1 MLKRIAQTIWG
12 KFESKDEIIKFSL
25 LGLIFGLIIG
35 CYWTLRPIK
44 DSIFAAMV
52 GVDYQPMAKWLS
64 LVIVSTLVLVYGKL
78 IDTFSRDRVF
88 YILTVIYALAAFAFA
103 WAFSNPEIGLQNT
116 TLDPMRITGWLWYV
130 YVESFGSLIVA
141 LFWSFTTDITD
152 ENAAKRGFPLIAML
166 GQLGNILGPLFLRA
180 EYLGYTHSGPVVA
193 IGGVMTLAIGVL
205 VWIFMRVVPASQLV
219 GYESKEETKHGKHH
233 AKHEEEPGFFEGLRL
248 LFTQPYLLGIFLIIT
263 IYEVVITIIDFQ
275 LKAAARSA
283 YPSEKA
289 MANFLADFGVM
300 TGVISMACVLLGINS
315 IQRILGT
322 TASLVFV
329 PLLVAAGV
337 VAVWVH
343 PTLSIVFWVMAIGKA
358 INYALNQ
365 PTIKQLYIP
374 TTKDTKYKATAWI
387 EMFGSR
393 GAKASGSGVNAFKLF
408 LTRKYGAAG
417 TAMFLNV
424 SVGASL
430 GLIGVWLLVVMY
442 VARIYNKAIA
452 KNEVVC

>member
-1 MLKRIAQTIWG
+1 MLKRTLKRIAQTVWG

-64 LVIVSTLVLVYGKL
+64 LVMVSALVLVYGKL
-78 IDTFSRDRVF
+78 VDTFSRDRVF
-88 YILTVIYALAAFAFA
+88 YILTVIYALAAFGFA
-103 WAFSNPEIGLQNT
+103 WAFSNPEIGLLNT

-141 LFWSFTTDITD
+141 LFWSFTADITN
-152 ENAAKRGFPLIAML
+152 ESAAKRGFPLIAML
-166 GQLGNILGPLFLRA
+166 GQLGNIVGPLFLRA
-180 EYLGYTHSGPVVA
+180 ERLGYTHSGPVVA

-205 VWIFMRVVPASQLV
+205 IWVFMRVVPASQMV
-219 GYESKEETKHGKHH
+219 GYEAKESSLK
-233 AKHEEEPGFFEGLRL
+233 AHEPEPGFFEGLKL

-263 IYEVVITIIDFQ
+263 IYEIVITIIDFQ
-275 LKAAARSA
+275 LKSAARSA
-283 YPSEKA
+283 YPTEKA

-315 IQRILGT
+315 IQRIMGT

-329 PLLVAAGV
+329 PLLVAMGV
-337 VAVWVH
+337 VAVWIH
-343 PTLSIVFWVMAIGKA
+343 PSLGIVFWVMAIGKA

-374 TTKDTKYKATAWI
+374 TTKDTKYKANAWI

-408 LTRKYGAAG
+408 LTKKYGPAG
-417 TAMFLNV
+417 LAMFLNV

-430 GLIGVWLLVVMY
+430 GLIGVWLLVVVY
-442 VARIYNKAIA
+442 VARVYNKAIA
-452 KNEVVC
+452 NNEVVC

>member
-12 KFESKDEIIKFSL
+12 KFESKDEVIKFSL

-64 LVIVSTLVLVYGKL
+64 LVIVSALVLVYGKL
-78 IDTFSRDRVF
+78 VDTFSRDRVF
-88 YILTVIYALAAFAFA
+88 YILTTIYALAAFSFA
-103 WAFSNPEIGLQNT
+103 WVFSDPIMGLQNT

-141 LFWSFTTDITD
+141 LFWSFTTDITN
-152 ENAAKRGFPLIAML
+152 ESAAKRGFPLIAML
-166 GQLGNILGPLFLRA
+166 GQLGNIVGPLFLRA
-180 EYLGYTHSGPVVA
+180 ERLGFANSGPVVA

-205 VWIFMRVVPASQLV
+205 IWVFMRVVPASQLV
-219 GYESKEETKHGKHH
+219 GYEGKETKEEKKMH
-233 AKHEEEPGFFEGLRL
+233 EEPGFFDGLKL
-248 LFTQPYLLGIFLIIT
+248 LFTKPYLMGIFLIIT

-275 LKAAARSA
+275 LKSAAKSA
-283 YPSEKA
+283 YPAEKD
-289 MANFLADFGVM
+289 MANFLADFGVY
-300 TGVISMACVLLGINS
+300 TGVISMLCVLLGINS
-315 IQRILGT
+315 IQRIMGT

-329 PLLVAAGV
+329 PLLVAMGV

-343 PTLSIVFWVMAIGKA
+343 PTLGIVFWVMAIGKA

-374 TTKDTKYKATAWI
+374 TTKETKYKSTAWI

-393 GAKASGSGVNAFKLF
+393 GAKASGSAINAVKLF
-408 LTRKYGAAG
+408 LTKKFGPAG

-430 GLIGVWLLVVMY
+430 GLIGVWLLVVVY
-442 VARIYNKAIA
+442 VARIYNKAI
-452 KNEVVC
+452 KHNEVVC

>member
-1 MLKRIAQTIWG
+1 MLKRIAQKIWG
-12 KFESKDEIIKFSL
+12 KFESRDEIIKFSL

-35 CYWTLRPIK
+35 CYWTIRPIK

-52 GVDYQPMAKWLS
+52 GVDYQPVAKWLS
-64 LVIVSTLVLVYGKL
+64 LAIVSTLVLVYGKL

-88 YILTVIYALAAFAFA
+88 YILTVIYALAAFGFA
-103 WAFSNPEIGLQNT
+103 WAFDHPDIGLHNT
-116 TLDPMRITGWLWYV
+116 VLNPMRITGWLWYV

-152 ENAAKRGFPLIAML
+152 DESAKRGFPLIALL
-166 GQLGNILGPLFLRA
+166 GQTGNILGPLFLRA
-180 EYLGYTHSGPVVA
+180 ERLGYTHSGPVVTIA
-193 IGGVMTLAIGVL
+193 GIMTLAIGLLIWV
-205 VWIFMRVVPASQLV
+205 FMRVVPASQLV
-219 GYESKEETKHGKHH
+219 GYEAKESSLK
-233 AKHEEEPGFFEGLRL
+233 AHEPEPGFFEGLRL

-283 YPSEKA
+283 YPTEKA
-289 MANFLADFGVM
+289 MANFLADFGVT
-300 TGVISMACVLLGINS
+300 TGIISMACVLLGINS
-315 IQRILGT
+315 IQRIMGT
-322 TASLVFV
+322 TASLIFV
-329 PLLVAAGV
+329 PLLVALGV
-337 VAVWVH
+337 IAVWIH
-343 PTLSIVFWVMAIGKA
+343 PSLGIVFWVMAIGKA

-393 GAKASGSGVNAFKLF
+393 GAKAGGSGVNAIKLF
-408 LTRKYGAAG
+408 LTKNYGTVGA
-417 TAMFLNV
+417 AMFLNV

-430 GLIGVWLLVVMY
+430 GLIGVWLMVVVY
-442 VARIYNKAIA
+442 VARIYNKAI
-452 KNEVVC
+452 KHNEVVC

>member
-12 KFESKDEIIKFSL
+12 KFESKDEVIKFSL
-25 LGLIFGLIIG
+25 LGIIFGLIIG

-64 LVIVSTLVLVYGKL
+64 LVIVSALVLVYGKL
-78 IDTFSRDRVF
+78 VDTFSRDRVF
-88 YILTVIYALAAFAFA
+88 YILTVIYALAAFSFA
-103 WAFSNPEIGLQNT
+103 WVFSNPDLGLQNT

-141 LFWSFTTDITD
+141 LFWSFTTDITN
-152 ENAAKRGFPLIAML
+152 ESAAKRGFPLIALL
-166 GQLGNILGPLFLRA
+166 GQFGNIVGPLFLRA
-180 EYLGYTHSGPVVA
+180 EYLGYTHSGPVVTIA
-193 IGGVMTLAIGVL
+193 GFMTLAIGVL
-205 VWIFMRVVPASQLV
+205 IWVFMRVVPASQLV
-219 GYESKEETKHGKHH
+219 GYEGKDVKHDKKH
-233 AKHEEEPGFFEGLRL
+233 EEPGFFDGLKL
-248 LFTQPYLLGIFLIIT
+248 LFTQPYLMGIFLIIT
-263 IYEVVITIIDFQ
+263 IYEIVITIIDFQ
-275 LKAAARSA
+275 LKSAARSA
-283 YPSEKA
+283 YPTEKA

-315 IQRILGT
+315 IQRIMGT

-329 PLLVAAGV
+329 PLLVAMGV

-374 TTKDTKYKATAWI
+374 TTKDTKYKSTAWI

-393 GAKASGSGVNAFKLF
+393 GAKASGSGVNAIKLF
-408 LTRKYGAAG
+408 LTKNYGPAG
-417 TAMFLNV
+417 MAMFLNV

-442 VARIYNKAIA
+442 VARTYNKAIA
-452 KNEVVC
+452 NNEVVC